1 MTEPVTVGPG
11 DGVVLTGLIIDVR
24 EDFALVQIDG
34 AQPPS
39 AAIAVA
45 YEALALGPMPEP
57 PMLRDA

>member
-11 DGVVLTGLIIDVR
+11 DRVVLTGQIVDVR
-24 EDFALVQIDG
+24 DGFALVQIEG

-45 YEALALGPMPEP
+45 YEAMALAQMPEP
-57 PMLRDA
+57 PTVGA